1 MHPQPIQTTC
11 PNCHR
16 ATWAYPGAAT
26 PCQTCRAPVTIPNAP
41 SPALAPSMQVGGFS
55 LPIGKRGGGVSGA
68 KIVLGIVAVIALGIG
83 GFLVKN
89 KLSKPKGVIT
99 FAALG
104 VDRSPSADD
113 LYRSVDKDAK
123 RWMRDATFWSL
134 NFHAVR
140 PDGTVDTSKP
150 INIAYVSPGNSASS
164 SPRTRSNSLRK
175 YASNPKGLK
184 TSSWGWNAP
193 VKDIEPHPQPQCT
206 IKQLMAK
213 LSAAGTIKGP
223 VRVMFEP
230 KLASFYAW
238 TVYAG
243 GDKPISY
250 SWKDCAPI
258 Q

>member
-1 MHPQPIQTTC
+1 MQPQPIQTTC

-16 ATWAYPGAAT
+16 ATWAYQGAAT
-26 PCQTCRAPVTIPNAP
+26 PCQTCRAPVTIANAAPTAVPGP
-41 SPALAPSMQVGGFS
+41 SLHVGGGAV
-55 LPIGKRGGGVSGA
+55 PIGKRNNNVSPV
-68 KIVLGIVAVIALGIG
+68 KIVFGIVAAIALGIG
-83 GFLVKN
+83 GYLVKS
-89 KLSKPKGVIT
+89 KLTKPKGVIT
-99 FAALG
+99 YAGLG
-104 VDRSPSADD
+104 VAKPPNADD
-113 LYRSVDKDAK
+113 LYKAVDRDAQ

-140 PDGTVDTSKP
+140 PDGTVDTEKP
-150 INIAYVSPGNSASS
+150 INIVYVSPSNSASTS
-164 SPRTRSNSLRK
+164 KRTRSNSLRK

-193 VKDIEPHPQPQCT
+193 VKDIAPHPQPQCT
-206 IKQLMAK
+206 IKQLVAK

-243 GDKPISY
+243 DKPISY
-250 SWKDCAPI
+250 SWQDCSRI
-258 Q
+258 E